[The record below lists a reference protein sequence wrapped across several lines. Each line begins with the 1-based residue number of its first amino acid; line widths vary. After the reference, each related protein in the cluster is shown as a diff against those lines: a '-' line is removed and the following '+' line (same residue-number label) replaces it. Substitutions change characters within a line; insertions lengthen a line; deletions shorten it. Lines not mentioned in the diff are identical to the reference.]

1 MTTQRARKMVL
12 TDEQRV
18 RVVAGR
24 IRFARLVIAAVA
36 LAFVGTGIA
45 FLLLPARHDV
55 ILKSALGL
63 FFVVLGTGT
72 GFFAWRGDW
81 TPPDKER
88 WERQRIVVNRM
99 SLVFGSMEL
108 LVLSLC
114 LLGLVAPDQF
124 GDYWHGHRGLVM
136 VACAGLL
143 AHLFMRIAQFV
154 ATHRAKAGDSAEP
167 A

>member
-88 WERQRIVVNRM
+88 WERQRITQAAPPRWLPRRRAII
-99 SLVFGSMEL
+99 SSWGCQGWLV
-108 LVLSLC
+108 
-114 LLGLVAPDQF
+114 
-124 GDYWHGHRGLVM
+124 
-136 VACAGLL
+136 
-143 AHLFMRIAQFV
+143 
-154 ATHRAKAGDSAEP
+154 
-167 A
+167 